1 MTDATAETKAPS
13 LSDTQGRE
21 GAKTAVLYRMSMPKH
36 LCPYGLKTK
45 AFLEKGGYE
54 VEDHLLTTRNE
65 TDEFMAE
72 AGVKTTPQTYI
83 GGDRIGGYEEVRKYL
98 GQPVREEGSTT
109 YQPVIAVFGMAFL
122 MAVAL
127 AFGTLMPIL
136 SARALEVFIAFSMCL
151 LALQKLRDIESFS
164 TMFLNYDLL
173 AQRWVWYGYVYPVAE
188 ALAGLLMLTALPL
201 LAAPIAIF
209 IGGLG
214 AVSVIKA
221 VYVDKRELKCA
232 CMGGSSEVPLGFVS
246 LTENLMMLFA
256 GIWMLF

>member
-13 LSDTQGRE
+13 LSDTQGKE

-45 AFLEKGGYE
+45 AFLEK
-54 VEDHLLTTRNE
+54 
-65 TDEFMAE
+65 
-72 AGVKTTPQTYI
+72 
-83 GGDRIGGYEEVRKYL
+83 GGYEEVRKYL

-209 IGGLG
+209 IGGVG

-246 LTENLMMLFA
+246 LTENLMMLIA